1 MRMVRKAKLS
11 TPAARRAQVQGCP
24 PLLFPR
30 LFSTGS
36 GSLYARNGFR
46 VKMSRHP
53 GNSPSSTPLQRGAS
67 LSPAMSSP
75 RSNRSS
81 FSSSPYT
88 SHPRLSIR
96 TPRMGQPAPTILDHL
111 VAPLKRGRSRR
122 LVLLLAF
129 ASFVG
134 LLVWRSSE
142 DLAGPAANE
151 DRACRLLPWLRRCI
165 GTGSHPLDLI
175 HFERVRRVEPK
186 DRPGCRL
193 TGLLPTVRRLHVLP
207 RS

>member
-1 MRMVRKAKLS
+1 MFSSSSFETDCKSELCL
-11 TPAARRAQVQGCP
+11 TAARRRRLPSTPSHRFCP
-24 PLLFPR
+24 
-30 LFSTGS
+30 TGS
-36 GSLYARNGFR
+36 AQLHARER
-46 VKMSRHP
+46 SRPTMSRHP
-53 GNSPSSTPLQRGAS
+53 SSPSSTPLQRGAS

-81 FSSSPYT
+81 FASPMSSSPYT

-129 ASFVG
+129 ASLVG
-134 LLVWRSSE
+134 VLVWRSSE
-142 DLAGPAANE
+142 DVAGAAAAE

-175 HFERVRRVEPK
+175 HFERVRRGDLRE
-186 DRPGCRL
+186 DGSR
-193 TGLLPTVRRLHVLP
+193 
-207 RS
+207 